1 MSFDLCVEYQ
11 IFICIGKQEKQKRDF
26 QIKRGFLFCYL
37 YRITN
42 NINDM
47 KIELKDLPHLPNAVP
62 VNKGIL
68 KASDN
73 WRHYWTLRQLTLD
86 GAPIHG
92 VIDSRDNVPVLR
104 ISRDGKGITAILFP
118 EMERFILEYLLT
130 GIARNYPKGLRNY
143 EIPNDIYTEDD
154 YLYRHLR
161 RAVIRGGNEIYEEE
175 KDGIKGLHIKVNYP
189 YGSIDF
195 GFIPHTDK
203 ELFDILYNTQPFDY
217 DFEPCDIP
225 ELNNTELS
233 TEQVSVK
240 EGQRMSDIFPD
251 GIPTNTIIDKTIC
264 GIGATYLE
272 INTDRDSI
280 IIEPNVP
287 VIIGKVKQ
295 HRPKIIGVFGE
306 KTTQKDIAERVS
318 KVKGRVKIMTTPDSY
333 KKVTAALKSL
343 GIDYRSRYFLLFDE
357 CEKLVSDIDYRPNMA
372 LPIDDFFMYTNKA
385 MVSATPI
392 VVNDPRFTE
401 QNFKIIKVRPEYD
414 HKQVIELKPTNN
426 VKVMLRK
433 TLEKI
438 GDEPM
443 KCIFCNSVTSIK
455 DFIEY
460 LGIVD
465 KSNIYCSTESSTEL
479 KRSGYNVYD
488 NITDKLNKYN
498 FFTSRFYSAVDII
511 IDEKPVVIM
520 VSNPYKTVDNKTPY
534 TLIDPETEAIQIMGR
549 FRNGIDRLIHIS
561 STSKKLKYESKEEL
575 EYRLDEEYQCLDIIG
590 NLCDNS
596 DTEVKRQCFLETM
609 KRMDICQQGF
619 ADYNGIKNYFRYNN
633 AYLDERLKMI
643 YTTPARLYKAY
654 EKSGAFTVYSASEY
668 AMYTEEER
676 AMLKNK
682 NTNKAE
688 RIELLYSLQ
697 SRLDKNSKNNR
708 DWYYLKD
715 LLDDMRNDYALYL
728 EAFATIGYAKVKELD
743 FKDSDVK
750 TAINNFK
757 LQRDTR
763 KPEVK
768 QAVYSNF
775 NEDTFYPTAEIK
787 TKLADIYNKTGVQLH
802 RQPKGSDICLYFEA
816 AETHT
821 EKTRGWNLGKKL
833 E

>member
-1 MSFDLCVEYQ
+1 MR
-11 IFICIGKQEKQKRDF
+11 KRDF
-26 QIKRGFLFCYL
+26 QIKMEVSFCYL
-37 YRITN
+37 YLQ
-42 NINDM
+42 INHNM
-47 KIELKDLPHLPNAVP
+47 KKFTLEDLPYRPNTRVVP
-62 VNKGIL
+62 NPEWRL
-68 KASDN
+68 SDN
-73 WRHYWTLRQLTLD
+73 ETHYRFLKQMTMD
-86 GAPIHG
+86 GAPLNLTIE
-92 VIDSRDNVPVLR
+92 SRDSIPAVRTKVKNCGHIIPM
-104 ISRDGKGITAILFP
+104 FP
-118 EMERFILEYLLT
+118 AVEYFILRYLLT
-130 GIARNYPKGLRNY
+130 GINTDFPECPRDGELPKDR
-143 EIPNDIYTEDD
+143 YTGDD
-154 YLYRHLR
+154 YIYRHLR
-161 RAVIRGGNEIYEEE
+161 RAVIRKGCEIEEEE
-175 KDGIKGLHIKVNYP
+175 KDGVQGLHIKVNYP

-203 ELFDILYNTQPFDY
+203 ELFDILTNTQPFDY

-225 ELNNTELS
+225 ELSNTELV

-251 GIPTNTIIDKTIC
+251 GIPANTIIDKTVC

-272 INTDRDSI
+272 IHTDRDSI

-333 KKVTAALKSL
+333 KKVTAALKSM
-343 GIDYRSRYFLLFDE
+343 GIDYRNRYFLLFDE
-357 CEKLVSDIDYRPNMA
+357 CEKLVSEIDYRPNMA
-372 LPIDDFFMYTNKA
+372 LPVDDFFLFKNKA

-392 VVNDPRFTE
+392 VVNDPRFAE
-401 QNFKIIKVRPEYD
+401 QNFKIVKVRPEYD
-414 HKQVIELKPTNN
+414 HRQVIELKPTNN
-426 VKVMLRK
+426 VKAMLRK

-438 GDEPM
+438 GDGPM
-443 KCIFCNSVTSIK
+443 KCIFCNSVTGIK

-460 LGIVD
+460 LGILD
-465 KSNIYCSTESSTEL
+465 QSNIYCSTEACKEL
-479 KRSGYNVYD
+479 KKSGYNVYD
-488 NITDKLNKYN
+488 SITDKLNRYN

-520 VSNPYKTVDNKTPY
+520 LSNPYKTVDNKTPY

-549 FRNGIDRLIHIS
+549 FRNGIDRLIHITT
-561 STSKKLKYESKEEL
+561 TSKQLKYESREEL
-575 EYRLDEEYQCLDIIG
+575 EYRLDEEYQCLIAIG
-590 NLCDNS
+590 TLCDES
-596 DTEVKRQCFLETM
+596 DTEVKYQCFLETI

-619 ADYNGIKNYFRYNN
+619 ADYNSIKNYFRYNN
-633 AYLDERLKMI
+633 AYLDERLKML
-643 YTTPARLYKAY
+643 YTYPARLYKAY
-654 EKSGAFTVYSASEY
+654 EKSEAFTVCSESEY

-676 AMLKNK
+676 EKLQSK
-682 NTNKAE
+682 NTGKAE

-697 SRLDKNSKNNR
+697 SRLDKNSRDK

-715 LLDDMRNDYALYL
+715 LLDELRNNYALYL

-743 FKDSDVK
+743 FKDSDIK

-757 LQRDTR
+757 FQSNTR

-768 QAVYSNF
+768 EAVYSSF
-775 NEDTFYPTAEIK
+775 NENTFYPTAEIK
-787 TKLADIYNKTGVQLH
+787 TKLADIFCKAGVQLH

-816 AETHT
+816 TETRS
-821 EKTRGWNLGKKL
+821 EKTRGWNLGEKL

>member
-1 MSFDLCVEYQ
+1 M
-11 IFICIGKQEKQKRDF
+11 I
-26 QIKRGFLFCYL
+26 
-37 YRITN
+37 
-42 NINDM
+42 
-47 KIELKDLPHLPNAVP
+47 IEPKDYPNLPNAAP
-62 VNKGIL
+62 VDRRKWRT
-68 KASDN
+68 SDN
-73 WRHYWTLRQLTLD
+73 WKHYWTLRQLTYD

-92 VIDSRDNVPVLR
+92 ILDNRDNLPALK
-104 ISRDGKGITAILFP
+104 INRDGKGIYVILYT
-118 EMERFILEYLLT
+118 EMERSILEYLLT
-130 GIARNYPKGLRNY
+130 GMVVKYPRKLKDNT
-143 EIPNDIYTEDD
+143 IPNDIYKGND
-154 YLYRHLR
+154 YIYRHLR
-161 RAVIRGGNEIYEEE
+161 RAVTRKGCEIDEEE
-175 KDGIKGLHIKVNYP
+175 KDGVKGLHIKVNYP

-195 GFIPHTDK
+195 GFIPHTAE
-203 ELFDILYNTQPFDY
+203 ELVEILKTTQPFDY

-225 ELNNTELS
+225 ELDNTELT

-306 KTTQKDIAERVS
+306 KTTQKDIVDRVS
-318 KVKGRVKIMTTPDSY
+318 RVQGRVKIMTTPDSY
-333 KKVTAALKSL
+333 KKVAAALKSF
-343 GIDYRSRYFLLFDE
+343 GIDYKSRYFLLFDE

-372 LPIDDFFMYTNKA
+372 LPMNDFFQYTNKA

-392 VVNDPRFTE
+392 VVNDPKFTE
-401 QNFKIIKVRPEYD
+401 QGFKIVKVRPDYD

-460 LGIVD
+460 LGILD
-465 KSNIYCSTESSTEL
+465 QTNIYCSTESCKEL
-479 KRSGYNVYD
+479 AKMGYNAYD
-488 NITDKLNKYN
+488 TVTEKLNKYN

-511 IDEKPVVIM
+511 IEEKPVVIM
-520 VSNPYKTVDNKTPY
+520 VSNPYKTVGDRTPY

-549 FRNGIDRLIHIS
+549 FRNGIDRLIHIT
-561 STSKKLKYESKEEL
+561 STSKKLQYETKEEL
-575 EYRLDEEYQCLDIIG
+575 ESRLDEEYECLNMIG
-590 NLCDNS
+590 NLWEEADS
-596 DTEVKRQCFLETM
+596 EVKARCIVETM
-609 KRMDICQQGF
+609 KRMEICQQGF

-633 AYLDERLKMI
+633 ACLDERLKMMYI
-643 YTTPARLYKAY
+643 TPARLYKAY
-654 EKSGAFTVYSASEY
+654 ERSGAFTVYSESEY

-676 AMLKNK
+676 EKLKNK

-688 RIELLYSLQ
+688 RIELLFSLQ
-697 SRLDKNSKNNR
+697 ERLGKNDKNK
-708 DWYYLKD
+708 DWYYLKE
-715 LLDDMRNDYALYL
+715 LLDEMKNEYALYL
-728 EAFATIGYAKVKELD
+728 EAFATIGYAKVKELNY
-743 FKDSDVK
+743 KDSDIK
-750 TAINNFK
+750 TAVNQYK
-757 LQRDTR
+757 LQRDTK

-775 NEDTFYPTAEIK
+775 SENTFYPTAEIK
-787 TKLADIYNKTGVQLH
+787 TRLADIFNKAGVQLH

-816 AETHT
+816 TETRT
-821 EKTRGWNLGKKL
+821 EKTRGWKLGKKL